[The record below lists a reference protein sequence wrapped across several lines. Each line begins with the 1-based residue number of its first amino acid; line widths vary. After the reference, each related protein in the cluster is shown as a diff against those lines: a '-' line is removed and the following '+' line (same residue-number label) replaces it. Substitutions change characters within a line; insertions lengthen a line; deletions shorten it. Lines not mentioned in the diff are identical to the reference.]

1 MLSFRAWLAPA
12 SAALCMIS
20 NLLCAAPA
28 LTTIQDVL
36 YKADGSKFNG
46 ILQIA
51 WTSFQA
57 ADTSNIATQNV
68 TVAVTNGYLH
78 VLLVPT
84 TNATP
89 PAVYQVLYNSDGRI
103 QFSEIWVVPPSTS
116 PLRVADVRSS
126 AAGAGAATAMVQ
138 ISDVSGLRTELN
150 IRPTM
155 GASYASTRA
164 AIIDSSGGVGGSSGN
179 LSDCVHVD
187 GTSGPCGTTA
197 GGGASTNFTD
207 AENPAG
213 VVDGSNATFQLA
225 NSPSPAASLA
235 LFRNGLVLSNST
247 DFTVA
252 GSTITFQ
259 PGSVPQPGDVL
270 QASYRTG
277 GGSSQGG
284 GIGTATP
291 SCSRYTLSNNGTNW
305 TTAVNGGGAVV
316 GPAIGASTTQDVP
329 LFALPPKGTI
339 TGIREKTAVAW
350 SGAAFSTLNL
360 SVGDSSGGSWFY
372 TAASYD
378 LRAAASATNF
388 RNTQLF
394 RSSTDAGS
402 NVVAHITANQILTTA
417 TIAGAVDI
425 DACWVTLP

>member
-20 NLLCAAPA
+20 NLCAAPA

-68 TVAVTNGYLH
+68 TVAVNNGYLH

-89 PAVYQVLYNSDGRI
+89 PAVYQVLYNSDGII

-126 AAGAGAATAMVQ
+126 AAGAGAATSQVQ

-155 GASYASTRA
+155 GASYAPTRA
-164 AIIDSSGGVGGSSGN
+164 AIVDSNGGVGGASGN

-187 GTSGPCGTTA
+187 GTSGPCGTTS
-197 GGGASTNFTD
+197 GGASTNFTD

-213 VVDGSNATFQLA
+213 VVDGSNAAFQLA
-225 NSPSPAASLA
+225 NSPNPATSLA

-270 QASYRTG
+270 QASYRAG
-277 GGSSQGG
+277 GGSSQGA
-284 GIGTATP
+284 IGAATP

-305 TTAVNGGGAVV
+305 TMAVNGAGAVV
-316 GPAIGASTTQDVP
+316 GPAIVASTTQDVP

-339 TGIREKTAVAW
+339 MGIREKTGVAW

-360 SVGDSSGGSWFY
+360 SVGDSAGGPSFY

-394 RSSTDAGS
+394 KSSTDAGS
-402 NVVAHITANQILTTA
+402 NVVAHITANQILTAA